1 MTLGSGEKSVIYR
14 LDIIF
19 SITGVSEITC
29 SARGIFIDIHRGIL
43 VERFQ
48 TSHPIRKLKNG
59 NGWLF
64 LCDNLVEISE
74 EIAVYAY
81 ENESNFK
88 LEELICF

>member
-19 SITGVSEITC
+19 SITRMSDNLFC
-29 SARGIFIDIHRGIL
+29 QRDIHRGIL

-59 NGWLF
+59 NVWLF

-81 ENESNFK
+81 ENESDFK